1 MSCSIKRHSNCEHT
15 SNSHHVH
22 QGAKSKMDI
31 TMNILEKV
39 SAVALGAFSLY
50 TSWKLF
56 TPFFAIGLA
65 IGAYNYFQNR
75 KTCHHQAPGS
85 ACSQGFLE
93 QLTGVKL
100 PAPISLVAN
109 IAITVCHIDHHAI
122 VFVPII
128 GLSMG
133 AWVGKMS
140 LECGAFAWNK
150 LNQHKSNHIPA
161 ACFG

>member
-85 ACSQGFLE
+85 ACSE
-93 QLTGVKL
+93 
-100 PAPISLVAN
+100 
-109 IAITVCHIDHHAI
+109 
-122 VFVPII
+122 VFRRFFT
-128 GLSMG
+128 GLSFQRLYLLLPTLPLLFAISITMRLFLCLLSG
-133 AWVGKMS
+133 FQWV
-140 LECGAFAWNK
+140 LR
-150 LNQHKSNHIPA
+150 
-161 ACFG
+161 